1 MFIHFHDSTEAR
13 ATTAARGR
21 LPLFGAS
28 NRSKRAAL
36 TALTALTP
44 EIEAASP
51 RLLNKTYAATPSAL
65 RIELW
70 KWTSDGSLRP

>member
-21 LPLFGAS
+21 LPLFGAG
-28 NRSKRAAL
+28 NRSKRA
-36 TALTALTP
+36 ALTALTP

-51 RLLNKTYAATPSAL
+51 RLPGKTYAVTPRAL
-65 RIELW
+65 RIEVW